1 MRIEEVQRL
10 QQHLVIRKEVLTDR
24 PLERQ
29 DLPLQAQHPLEV
41 TIQEAVAVIIHP
53 VEVLQ
58 VEAMI
63 QEGVHHLEAIVA
75 STRDLVE
82 VPRVVSTRDLVEALR
97 AVSTRDLAE
106 AHLLVVHQVVHQE
119 VHLDLEEVANNK
131 NTTQ

>member
-82 VPRVVSTRDLVEALR
+82 VPRVVSTRDL
-97 AVSTRDLAE
+97 AE